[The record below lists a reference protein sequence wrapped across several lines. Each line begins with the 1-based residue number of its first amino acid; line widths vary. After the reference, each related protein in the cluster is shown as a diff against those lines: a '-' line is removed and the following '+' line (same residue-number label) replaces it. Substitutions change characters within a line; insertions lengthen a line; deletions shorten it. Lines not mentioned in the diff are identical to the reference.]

1 MGVFSDFYE
10 YRNLYP
16 YIFRVCLFEVIYFT
30 DSGFEVIL
38 KKGFF
43 KLFVRILANNLTI
56 VH

>member
-1 MGVFSDFYE
+1 MGVFGYFYQ

-30 DSGFEVIL
+30 DSGYGVIL
-38 KKGFF
+38 KNDFF